1 MSRIDRAKGWDAVTP
16 DQFPS
21 CPHCGNLCGKLA
33 RVCYDCGAHLFDDVT
48 NDGRRRL
55 PPEGEAMHPAKGT
68 EA

>member
-1 MSRIDRAKGWDAVTP
+1 VSGTRRELAHEHDSWLP
-16 DQFPS
+16 DHLPT

-33 RVCYDCGAHLFDDVT
+33 QVCYDCGARLYDTHT

-55 PPEGEAMHPAKGT
+55 TAEDTQPTKGT